1 MTIGARLATWLQRS
15 LAAVTR
21 DPLTGLATRPHLV
34 RATRRL
40 VAAQAPGEYLALLYV
55 DLDGFKR
62 LNDTAG
68 HDVGDHVLIDVAA
81 RLSEVVGRRGVVAR
95 FAGDEFGVLVPGAT
109 STEAVI
115 AFAESVA
122 RSVRDDAVR
131 TSASVGV
138 AILEPTARPRRQA
151 ATIAEALIMQA
162 DLAMLAAK
170 RDGGGRV
177 DLFTPEMA
185 QRART
190 VSEAVA
196 QRAQVVL
203 EQSFRLDFQPVYDL
217 HSARAQRVEALL
229 RGFTPLGQTLRPRA
243 LLRVAEATGRMPE
256 VTHWVLE
263 HALAEAAAWRREG
276 HLVPVSVNL
285 GCSELA
291 LTSSVAVLARSLDR
305 AGLPGQ
311 ALVVELNRDSSAPDL
326 AEVESARSRLREH
339 KIALVLENADTD
351 WSMADLHSLSPD
363 EVTLSQSSLASDG
376 AATTVGSALVD
387 AATYLGARVTAKH
400 LDTDALLRRA
410 VRLGCAGGQGSLLA
424 PECEPG
430 LLEWRTPH
438 LTSRDGT
445 ARPLTGRGAVDTF
458 HTCTPTF
465 SYAERA
471 FAETR
476 RSRDPS
482 SPLGPGGFSRP
493 RSHFD
498 AAEES

>member
-95 FAGDEFGVLVPGAT
+95 FAGDEFGVLVAGAT

-177 DLFTPEMA
+177 DLFTPRWRSG
-185 QRART
+185 RARC
-190 VSEAVA
+190 
-196 QRAQVVL
+196 
-203 EQSFRLDFQPVYDL
+203 
-217 HSARAQRVEALL
+217 
-229 RGFTPLGQTLRPRA
+229 
-243 LLRVAEATGRMPE
+243 
-256 VTHWVLE
+256 
-263 HALAEAAAWRREG
+263 RR
-276 HLVPVSVNL
+276 
-285 GCSELA
+285 
-291 LTSSVAVLARSLDR
+291 R
-305 AGLPGQ
+305 
-311 ALVVELNRDSSAPDL
+311 
-326 AEVESARSRLREH
+326 
-339 KIALVLENADTD
+339 
-351 WSMADLHSLSPD
+351 
-363 EVTLSQSSLASDG
+363 
-376 AATTVGSALVD
+376 
-387 AATYLGARVTAKH
+387 
-400 LDTDALLRRA
+400 
-410 VRLGCAGGQGSLLA
+410 
-424 PECEPG
+424 
-430 LLEWRTPH
+430 
-438 LTSRDGT
+438 
-445 ARPLTGRGAVDTF
+445 
-458 HTCTPTF
+458 
-465 SYAERA
+465 
-471 FAETR
+471 
-476 RSRDPS
+476 
-482 SPLGPGGFSRP
+482 
-493 RSHFD
+493 
-498 AAEES
+498 